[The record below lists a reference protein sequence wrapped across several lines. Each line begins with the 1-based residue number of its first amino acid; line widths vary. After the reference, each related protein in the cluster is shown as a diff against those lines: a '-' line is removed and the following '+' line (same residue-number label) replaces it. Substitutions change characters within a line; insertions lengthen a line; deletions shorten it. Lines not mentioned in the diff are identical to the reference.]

1 MQRGTPKPA
10 MRIPSSLQ
18 KIFRALRLVGWNAFF
33 LVVGLSLI
41 GFVGEA
47 WLRVTAPFVG
57 TYFPKQFVPNVG
69 VLGKP
74 NTKVRW
80 TNSLD
85 FWTVSQTNSLGFV
98 DREILGPERTAAS
111 CHIAMIGDSFVE
123 ANEVPI
129 ADKFHVRL
137 EALAVKEL
145 PHLDVTTSAFGRM
158 ATGQINQLAFYDE
171 YARRL
176 SPKVVVL
183 VIVPNDFQENRPI
196 FHTLYKGYHPEK
208 RPYVSAVR
216 DENGE
221 ISLRPPHPDYL
232 TFRLAR
238 GLGFSESTSRGL
250 KKIAEKVRGRSFLL
264 DRLYLEIKAVL
275 HIRLKAG
282 RRERWE
288 SLISTLG
295 PHLNGLRPSSDLMS
309 PTSVRALEDLNIL
322 EQDEDD
328 FIQDAF
334 DMMAIALD
342 QFKERAER
350 DGVSLMILSTYIM
363 GTRGSFL
370 FDWMRTLAHARDIP
384 VIDQYDYIVRRGGKV
399 EDAHWPHA
407 SHWNPTGHQWA
418 AEALLEYLKQ
428 HPEICDKPVVKETL

>member
-1 MQRGTPKPA
+1 MQHGVPKPA
-10 MRIPSSLQ
+10 MRILPSFQ
-18 KIFRALRLVGWNAFF
+18 KIFRASRLVGWNIFF

-47 WLRVTAPFVG
+47 WLRLTTPFVG
-57 TYFPKQFVPNVG
+57 SHFPKQFVPNVG

-74 NTKVRW
+74 HTKVRW
-80 TNSLD
+80 TNNLD

-98 DREILGPERTAAS
+98 DREPLSPERTATS

-137 EALAVKEL
+137 EALAAREF
-145 PHLDVTTSAFGRM
+145 PHLDVTTSAFGRVH
-158 ATGQINQLAFYDE
+158 TGQINQLAFYDE
-171 YARRL
+171 YARWL

-183 VIVPNDFQENRPI
+183 VAVPNDFQENRPI
-196 FHTLYKGYHPEK
+196 YRTVYRGFHSKK
-208 RPYVSAVR
+208 KPYVSAIR
-216 DENGE
+216 DENGK
-221 ISLRPPHPDYL
+221 IRLLPPHSDYL
-232 TFRLAR
+232 TFRLAQ
-238 GLGFSESTSRGL
+238 GLGLSESTSYGL
-250 KKIAEKVRGRSFLL
+250 KKIGEKVGARSFLL
-264 DRLYLEIKAVL
+264 DSLYLKIKAVL
-275 HIRLKAG
+275 RIRLKRG
-282 RRERWE
+282 LRERWE
-288 SLISTLG
+288 SLIPTLG
-295 PHLNGLRPSSDLMS
+295 PHLNGLRPSSGPRS
-309 PTSVRALEDLNIL
+309 PTLVRALESLNIL
-322 EQDEDD
+322 EQDEDY

-350 DGVSLMILSTYIM
+350 DGVSLMILSTYTM

-370 FDWMRTLAHARDIP
+370 FDWMRTLAHARNIP

-399 EDAHWPHA
+399 EDAHWSHD
-407 SHWNPTGHQWA
+407 SHWSPTGHQWA

-428 HPEICDKPVVKETL
+428 HPEICDKPVAKEMS

>member
-1 MQRGTPKPA
+1 MQHGTPKPA
-10 MRIPSSLQ
+10 MRIPPSLQ
-18 KIFRALRLVGWNAFF
+18 KIFRALRLVGWNIFF
-33 LVVGLSLI
+33 LMVGLSLI

-47 WLRVTAPFVG
+47 WVRLTTPFVG
-57 TYFPKQFVPNVG
+57 SHFPKQFVPHVG

-80 TNSLD
+80 TNNLD

-98 DREILGPERTAAS
+98 DRELLGPERTAAS
-111 CHIAMIGDSFVE
+111 CHIVMIGDSFVE
-123 ANEVPI
+123 ANEVDI

-137 EALAVKEL
+137 EALAAEEL
-145 PHLDVTTSAFGRM
+145 PHLDVTTSAFGQI

-183 VIVPNDFQENRPI
+183 VAVPNDFQENRPI
-196 FHTLYKGYHPEK
+196 FHTLYRGFHPEK

-216 DENGE
+216 DENGK
-221 ISLRPPHPDYL
+221 IRLRPPHPDYL

-238 GLGFSESTSRGL
+238 GLGLSESLARGL
-250 KKIAEKVRGRSFLL
+250 KKIGERGLGRSFLL

-275 HIRLKAG
+275 RNRLKAG

-295 PHLNGLRPSSDLMS
+295 PPLNGLRSSSGLTS
-309 PTSVRALEDLNIL
+309 PTLVRALEDLNIL
-322 EQDEDD
+322 EQDKDD
-328 FIQDAF
+328 FLQDAF

-342 QFKERAER
+342 RFKERAER

-370 FDWMRTLAHARDIP
+370 FDWMRTLAHARNIP
-384 VIDQYDYIVRRGGKV
+384 VIDQYDYIVRRGGKI
-399 EDAHWPHA
+399 EDAHWPHD
-407 SHWNPTGHQWA
+407 SHWSPTGHQWA

-428 HPEICDKPVVKETL
+428 HPQICDEPVAKETL